1 MVLASSQMVKPAVVD
16 SQVLLSQF
24 FSGLNIYVSPL
35 ATAKAPNGQ
44 AVPEALVPAI
54 ARYAKGFKDRPLLL
68 PFSDLTGERTCW
80 LACSHDEL
88 SSRELH
94 DEMRAFIGPSFGDFE
109 SDGAAL
115 SIAQASAKAILAQAG
130 LSAVAFFATTTKFEL
145 RVVKSWQRYWQ
156 LLDQRPFRPRQ
167 ELRTFHQLRALF
179 DRALVVRNENA
190 AMAAMAALRDQ
201 HGLSAENRTFL
212 EIRLRSA
219 FGRWDQIL
227 NHPQWDD
234 LLKVRLPPETYG
246 DIWDAL
252 YETFLVQVE
261 AQGAATQLVKAFAER
276 VRTMV
281 APLLKS
287 RGRSRRPAALKGFL
301 LHELSLEQPSAEL
314 CVTLLSDLGP
324 SAFGPASDAIMA
336 MVLTLQTKS
345 GIEQALHEMELERY
359 EQALALLLPLADSV
373 EVLQAQLRCAKEVGD
388 PGHAREVLDR
398 LSLSAP
404 ETAAKIR
411 IARPRLLSDVEK
423 LAAEEVC
430 ESLQEQLKTAHT
442 PMAVDDVIIYW
453 RELVQSPEASALLAK
468 PSFIQS
474 LLSSVEDSALD
485 SLPLFESLFP
495 IWFDWL
501 IVQTPPSS
509 VLSQLYL
516 GFIEALDVR
525 DRLGDSEREMIR
537 LALRHS
543 LIAGLTSAEYTVII
557 ERLAT
562 LLPSPLS
569 PREAAWALDVT
580 DLLVMYPCR
589 DEEARLRWTT
599 RVVQAATQCWGRL
612 SLAERCLL
620 KMLAHEFGLEVP
632 KRLDDEVAETEKART
647 DVRVR
652 IFLYSLDTQAIRR
665 AALILQ
671 EALPLAKIEINSDEV
686 CSTRLKNGTRN
697 ADWVVFVSG
706 VATHQAFF
714 CIKAALRPDAA
725 LLQVE
730 GSGTTRI
737 VDCVINKSQIS
748 REFTSSNAT
757 HNGHH

>member
-1 MVLASSQMVKPAVVD
+1 MASVSSQTVNPAVVV
-16 SQVLLSQF
+16 SQNLLSQF

-44 AVPEALVPAI
+44 AVPDALVPAI

-68 PFSDLTGERTCW
+68 PFSEVAGERTCW

-109 SDGAAL
+109 IDGAAL
-115 SIAQASAKAILAQAG
+115 SIAQASAKAVLAQAG
-130 LSAVAFFATTTKFEL
+130 LNAIAFFAITPKFEP

-156 LLDQRPFRPRQ
+156 LLDQRPPRPRQ

-179 DRALVVRNENA
+179 DRALVARNENA

-212 EIRLRSA
+212 EIRLHSA
-219 FGRWDQIL
+219 FGRWDRIL

-252 YETFLVQVE
+252 YETFLAQVE
-261 AQGAATQLVKAFAER
+261 AQGAATQLVKVFAER
-276 VRTMV
+276 VRIMA

-314 CVTLLSDLGP
+314 CVTLLNDLGP
-324 SAFGPASDAIMA
+324 NAFGPASDAIMA
-336 MVLTLQTKS
+336 MAQTLQTKS

-404 ETAAKIR
+404 DTAAKVR
-411 IARPRLLSDVEK
+411 TARARLLSDVEK

-430 ESLQEQLKTAHT
+430 ESLQEQLQTTHT
-442 PMAVDDVIIYW
+442 PMAVDDVIVYW
-453 RELVQSPEASALLAK
+453 RELVQSPEASALLAQ

-474 LLSSVEDSALD
+474 LLSGVEDSALD
-485 SLPLFESLFP
+485 SSPLFESLFP

-516 GFIEALDVR
+516 GFIEALNVR

-543 LIAGLTSAEYTVII
+543 LIAGLTLAEYTGLI

-562 LLPSPLS
+562 VLSNPLS

-580 DLLVMYPCR
+580 DLLVMHPCR

-599 RVVQAATQCWGRL
+599 RVVQAATQCWVRL
-612 SLAERCLL
+612 SLADRCLL
-620 KMLAHEFGLEVP
+620 KLLAQEFGLELS
-632 KRLDDEVAETEKART
+632 KRLDDEVDEAEKART

-665 AALILQ
+665 AALILE

-686 CSTRLKNGTRN
+686 CSARLKNGTRN

-730 GSGTTRI
+730 GTGTTRI
-737 VDCVINKSQIS
+737 VDCVINKSQMS
-748 REFTSSNAT
+748 
-757 HNGHH
+757 

>member
-1 MVLASSQMVKPAVVD
+1 MALASSQMVNPSVEV
-16 SQVLLSQF
+16 SQALLSQF

-35 ATAKAPNGQ
+35 ASSKALNGQ
-44 AVPEALVPAI
+44 AVPEALIPAV
-54 ARYAKGFKDRPLLL
+54 ARFAKGFKDRPLLL
-68 PFSDLTGERTCW
+68 PFSEVTDERTCW

-109 SDGAAL
+109 IDGVAL
-115 SIAQASAKAILAQAG
+115 SIAQASVKAILAQAG
-130 LSAVAFFATTTKFEL
+130 LNAIAFFAITPKFEP
-145 RVVKSWQRYWQ
+145 RVIKSWRRYWQ
-156 LLDQRPFRPRQ
+156 LLDQRPPRPRQ

-179 DRALVVRNENA
+179 DRALVASNESA

-212 EIRLRSA
+212 EIRLHSA
-219 FGRWDQIL
+219 FGRWDRIL

-234 LLKVRLPPETYG
+234 LIKVRLPPETYG

-252 YETFLVQVE
+252 YETFLAQVE
-261 AQGAATQLVKAFAER
+261 AQGTAIQLVNAFAER
-276 VRTMV
+276 IRTMA

-314 CVTLLSDLGP
+314 CVTLLNDLGP
-324 SAFGPASDAIMA
+324 NAFGPASDAIMA
-336 MVLTLQTKS
+336 MAQTLQSKS
-345 GIEQALHEMELERY
+345 GIVQALHEMELERY

-373 EVLQAQLRCAKEVGD
+373 EVFQAQLRCAKEVGD

-404 ETAAKIR
+404 DTAAKVR
-411 IARPRLLSDVEK
+411 TARARLLADVEK

-430 ESLQEQLKTAHT
+430 ESLQEQLQTTHT
-442 PMAVDDVIIYW
+442 PMAVDDVIVYW
-453 RELVQSPEASALLAK
+453 RELVQSPEASALLAQS
-468 PSFIQS
+468 SFIQS

-485 SLPLFESLFP
+485 SSPLFESLFP

-516 GFIEALDVR
+516 GFIEALNVR

-543 LIAGLTSAEYTVII
+543 LIAGLTSYEYTGLI

-562 LLPSPLS
+562 VLSSPLS

-580 DLLVMYPCR
+580 DLLVMHPCR

-599 RVVQAATQCWGRL
+599 RIVQAVTHCWTRL
-612 SLAERCLL
+612 SLAERGLL
-620 KMLAHEFGLEVP
+620 KLLAQEFGLEFP
-632 KRLDDEVAETEKART
+632 KRLDDEVDGAEKART

-665 AALILQ
+665 AALILE

-706 VATHQAFF
+706 LATHQAFF

-748 REFTSSNAT
+748 
-757 HNGHH
+757 

>member
-1 MVLASSQMVKPAVVD
+1 MASVSSQTVNPAVVV
-16 SQVLLSQF
+16 SQALLSQF
-24 FSGLNIYVSPL
+24 FSGLNIYVSPV
-35 ATAKAPNGQ
+35 ATVKAPNGQ
-44 AVPEALVPAI
+44 AVPDSLVPAI
-54 ARYAKGFKDRPLLL
+54 SRYAKGFKDRPLLL
-68 PFSDLTGERTCW
+68 PFSEASGELTCW

-109 SDGAAL
+109 IDGATL
-115 SIAQASAKAILAQAG
+115 SIAQARAKTVLAQAG
-130 LSAVAFFATTTKFEL
+130 LNTFAFFAITTKFEQ

-156 LLDQRPFRPRQ
+156 LLDQRPPRPRQ

-179 DRALVVRNENA
+179 DRALVARNENA

-201 HGLSAENRTFL
+201 HSLSAENRTFL
-212 EIRLRSA
+212 EIRLHSA
-219 FGRWDQIL
+219 FGRWDRIL

-234 LLKVRLPPETYG
+234 LLKARLPPETYG

-252 YETFLVQVE
+252 YETFLAQVE
-261 AQGAATQLVKAFAER
+261 AKGAATQLVEAFAEQ
-276 VRTMV
+276 VRIMA

-287 RGRSRRPAALKGFL
+287 RGRSRRPAARKAFL

-314 CVTLLSDLGP
+314 CVTLLNDLGP
-324 SAFGPASDAIMA
+324 NAFGPASDAIMA
-336 MVLTLQTKS
+336 MAQTLQTKS
-345 GIEQALHEMELERY
+345 GLDQALHEMELERY

-398 LSLSAP
+398 LSLSTP
-404 ETAAKIR
+404 ETADKVR
-411 IARPRLLSDVEK
+411 TARARLLSDVRR

-430 ESLQEQLKTAHT
+430 ESLQEQLQATHMS
-442 PMAVDDVIIYW
+442 MAIDDVIVHW
-453 RELVQSPEASALLAK
+453 RELVQSPKASALLDK
-468 PSFIQS
+468 PCFIQS

-485 SLPLFESLFP
+485 SSPLFESLFP

-509 VLSQLYL
+509 VLTQLYL
-516 GFIEALDVR
+516 GFIEALNVR

-537 LALRHS
+537 LALRHG
-543 LIAGLTSAEYTVII
+543 LIAGLTSAEYTGLI

-562 LLPSPLS
+562 VLSSPLS

-580 DLLVMYPCR
+580 DLLVMHPCR

-599 RVVQAATQCWGRL
+599 RVVQAATQCWVRL
-612 SLAERCLL
+612 SFAERCLL
-620 KMLAHEFGLEVP
+620 KLLAQDFSLELP
-632 KRLDDEVAETEKART
+632 KRLGDEVDEAEKTRT
-647 DVRVR
+647 DIRVR

-665 AALILQ
+665 AALMLE
-671 EALPLAKIEINSDEV
+671 EALPLAKIETNSDEV
-686 CSTRLKNGTRN
+686 CSARLKTGARN

-730 GSGTTRI
+730 GTGTTRI
-737 VDCVINKSQIS
+737 VDCVINKSQMS
-748 REFTSSNAT
+748 
-757 HNGHH
+757 